1 MRAVRRTRGIPNRRF
16 SFAQANNAHVSAQET
31 LIARVGAAGK
41 LGPSRSVARSYL
53 VLQVVKQWDPTG
65 LDPRARRIV
74 AALSGPTSFASLNAE
89 AAREAYRRSRAPY
102 LWPLDE
108 VAEARD
114 LDAGASAPPMR
125 LFRSLA
131 RAPRFLPQSYVFLH
145 GGGWTLGDLTTYEPL
160 CRRLARVLRA
170 DVVWV
175 DYRVA
180 PEHPFPAALDD
191 ALGACRWLFANGA
204 RFGLDPGNIGV
215 IGDSAGANLAAVA
228 ATLNANGELGAKF
241 AAQILIY
248 PCLDLTRRHRSHS
261 DLAEGFLLTKAVY
274 DWYVGN
280 YLAGHDAE
288 DPRVSPLLKP
298 DLSGVAPTV
307 VLHAGFD
314 PLRDEAIAYVARLR
328 RAGVPVKEIAFA
340 DMIHGFVNMG
350 AALPQAGDA
359 LNCIDA
365 ALQALLAARSR
376 ARDASQTVGASTGPD
391 ASR

>member
-1 MRAVRRTRGIPNRRF
+1 
-16 SFAQANNAHVSAQET
+16 
-31 LIARVGAAGK
+31 LIARSRATGK
-41 LGPSRSVARSYL
+41 LGSSGNVTGSRV
-53 VLQVVKQWDPTG
+53 VLQVVKPGDSIG

-74 AALSGPTSFASLNAE
+74 AALSGATSFAALNVE
-89 AAREAYRRSRAPY
+89 AARAAYRASRAPY

-108 VAEARD
+108 VADVRD
-114 LDAGASAPPMR
+114 LETGGGAPPMR
-125 LFRSLA
+125 LFRPLA
-131 RAPRFLPQSYVFLH
+131 RAPSFLPQTYFFLH
-145 GGGWTLGDLTTYEPL
+145 GGGWTVGDLASYEPL

-170 DVVWV
+170 NIVWV
-175 DYRVA
+175 DYRLA
-180 PEHPFPAALDD
+180 PEHPFPAPLDD
-191 ALGACRWLFANGA
+191 ALAACRWFFANA
-204 RFGLDPGNIGV
+204 AKAGLDPNDVGV

-228 ATLNANGELGAKF
+228 ATLNGNGELGAKF

-248 PCLDLTRRHRSHS
+248 PCLDLTRRHRSHA

-298 DLSGVAPTV
+298 DLSGMAPAV

-314 PLRDEAIAYVARLR
+314 PLRDEAIVYVAKLR

-340 DMIHGFVNMG
+340 DMMHGFVNMG

-359 LNCIDA
+359 LDCIGA
-365 ALQALLAARSR
+365 ALQTLLAKSPSARSAPRSQR
-376 ARDASQTVGASTGPD
+376 A
-391 ASR
+391 

>member
-1 MRAVRRTRGIPNRRF
+1 MRRVRRTRGISNRRL
-16 SFAQANNAHVSAQET
+16 SFPQADNLHVSPQET
-31 LIARVGAAGK
+31 LIARHRAAGK
-41 LGPSRSVARSYL
+41 LGPSANVTGSRV
-53 VLQVVKQWDPTG
+53 VLQVVKRWDSTG

-74 AALSGPTSFASLNAE
+74 AALSGPTSFAASTAE

-108 VAEARD
+108 VADVCAPET
-114 LDAGASAPPMR
+114 GGGAPPMR

-131 RAPRFLPQSYVFLH
+131 RAPSGLPQTYVFLH
-145 GGGWTLGDLTTYEPL
+145 GGGWTVGDLSTYEPL
-160 CRRLARVLRA
+160 CRRLARALRA
-170 DVVWV
+170 DILWV
-175 DYRVA
+175 DYRLA

-191 ALGACRWLFANGA
+191 ALAACRRLFANA
-204 RFGLDPGNIGV
+204 AEFGLDPNNVGV

-228 ATLNANGELGAKF
+228 ATLNANGELGAGF

-248 PCLDLTRRHRSHS
+248 PCLDLTRRHRSHA

-280 YLAGHDAE
+280 YLAGHGAE

-298 DLSGVAPTV
+298 DFSGLAPAI

-359 LNCIDA
+359 LDCIGA
-365 ALQALLAARSR
+365 ALQALLAKAPRARS
-376 ARDASQTVGASTGPD
+376 ASSCTP
-391 ASR
+391 